1 MNTLHRIVQKNKLP
15 AALLCLPVYYLILRF
30 AAYAGNVYLSH
41 FSDIPGLSWIGADI
55 YTFAFVTEAGV
66 FVLVLMIM
74 LLTGQLHVFARRKR
88 GSSFAGAGSADRYG
102 RMQTPPEADFT
113 DNDGGIL
120 RQGFFRSLVPGAYI
134 LAYAL
139 FTLVWNLIAAVQDSV
154 GLQSWLTIVSAILY
168 FIAVGMAEESMFRGV
183 IADLLIR
190 HFLNRPEEAAE
201 TASREP
207 AAGAG
212 FLSSDA
218 ARVRA
223 AVVLSGL
230 LFGLIHGVNLQSASV
245 SGVLIQMTGAFVIG
259 MLITAV
265 YFRTKNIW
273 AVIFLHAFN
282 DIAAGLPAAILD
294 LNMDLT
300 DVIDGSDWTT
310 LALLI
315 PYLAAL
321 LIVLRP
327 SKLREIV
334 ALWRPAEYYPEEAED
349 VELNA
354 GGAADT
360 VPQSSEIA
368 EPVSGVD
375 VPQSSGISD
384 AAASGTEASY
394 EFGASAGPAI
404 GEKDPRFAEKF
415 GDPTAGPAGDL
426 TSEAAERPSKADPKR
441 GPRFA
446 DEVEEQDDPDDPE
459 GQSKRFAGF
468 ESLETLWRRWRDGT
482 FVEIIQDWKW
492 IFSYSARYKGAIAF
506 YVVLG
511 IVSTSL
517 TLVNSVVGKYLID
530 IITGYHTEQLAL
542 LVGLMIGTALFSLI
556 FNNVINRISTRLS
569 IYINNDIQADIFD
582 QIIDADWLSLN
593 AYSNGDILNRFNTD
607 VSTVAG
613 NAISWLPTIIIA
625 VFNFIAT
632 FGLLWYYDH
641 VIALI
646 AIGSAPFL
654 LIISRFVIWKQ
665 REYAKKVREMNSEMM
680 TFEVETFYNFD
691 TVKSFGI
698 MDQYSRTM
706 REWQQKYK
714 KLSLKYNLFTI
725 QTNIVMSVL
734 GTAVEMIVFLYCLF
748 LMWNG
753 SISYGTMTLFL
764 QQRARLAS
772 AFSKVLSIVPN
783 FLNSSVSAHRIRE
796 LVDLPRDVHIEE
808 SSEFAAKADDGFTV
822 SMKDVHFAYVEE
834 NRVIHEAEFRAE
846 PGEIVALVG
855 PSGQGKTTMVRL
867 ILGLI
872 RPQNGAV
879 EITASDGSIVESN
892 ANTRYLFAYVP
903 QGNTILSGTIAENM
917 RMVKEDATDEEIIE
931 ALKIACAWN
940 FVKLMPDQLEEKL
953 GERGKGLSEGQA
965 QRIAIAR
972 AVLRDA
978 PVLLLDEATS
988 ALDVT
993 TERQV
998 LKNIITQRPNKTCI
1012 VTTHRPSVLTMCQRV
1027 YRVMGRE
1034 VTELDEEEA
1043 GRMAINY

>member
-1 MNTLHRIVQKNKLP
+1 MNGFRQIIQKYKLP
-15 AALLCLPVYYLILRF
+15 AALLCMPVYYLILRF
-30 AAYAGNVYLSH
+30 AGYAGNVYLSH
-41 FSDIPGLSWIGADI
+41 FSSVPGLTWIRADA
-55 YTFAFVTEAGV
+55 YTFAFVKEAGV
-66 FVLVLMIM
+66 FVLVL
-74 LLTGQLHVFARRKR
+74 LLMWLMGQLPVFGRNDRNGVPRK
-88 GSSFAGAGSADRYG
+88 
-102 RMQTPPEADFT
+102 
-113 DNDGGIL
+113 
-120 RQGFFRSLVPGAYI
+120 GFFRSLVPGAYL

-139 FTLVWNLIAAVQDSV
+139 FTLAWNLYTASQDSV
-154 GLQSWLTIVSAILY
+154 GFQSILTIVSAVLY
-168 FIAVGMAEESMFRGV
+168 FLAVGAAEESMFRGI

-190 HFLNRPEEAAE
+190 HF
-201 TASREP
+201 TGTGKTKSGS
-207 AAGAG
+207 GAK
-212 FLSSDA
+212 
-218 ARVRA
+218 VWA
-223 AVVLSGL
+223 AVALSGL
-230 LFGLIHGVNLQSASV
+230 LFALVHLENLRSASV
-245 SGVLIQMTGAFVIG
+245 NGVLIQTVGAFVLG

-294 LNMDLT
+294 LDMNLS
-300 DVIDGSDWTT
+300 DVIDSADWRT
-310 LALLI
+310 LLLLI
-315 PYLAAL
+315 PYLIAL
-321 LIVLRP
+321 AIVLRR
-327 SKLREIV
+327 SKIPEIM
-334 ALWRPAEYYPEEAED
+334 ALWRPAEEYYPESGEEAEGDTEAAIQDAKTGIANPEVRTGAADPEDVESFDPLEPEEAE
-349 VELNA
+349 EQENN
-354 GGAADT
+354 
-360 VPQSSEIA
+360 
-368 EPVSGVD
+368 
-375 VPQSSGISD
+375 
-384 AAASGTEASY
+384 
-394 EFGASAGPAI
+394 GP
-404 GEKDPRFAEKF
+404 
-415 GDPTAGPAGDL
+415 
-426 TSEAAERPSKADPKR
+426 
-441 GPRFA
+441 
-446 DEVEEQDDPDDPE
+446 
-459 GQSKRFAGF
+459 RFAGF
-468 ESLETLWRRWRDGT
+468 ESLETLWSRWKDGT
-482 FVEIIQDWKW
+482 FIEIVQDWKW

-530 IITGYHTEQLAL
+530 IITGYQTERLGL
-542 LVGLMIGTALFSLI
+542 LVGLMIGTALFSLV

-593 AYSNGDILNRFNTD
+593 QYSNGDILNRFNTD
-607 VSTVAG
+607 VSTVAS

-625 VFNFIAT
+625 MFNFIAT
-632 FGLLWYYDH
+632 FGLLWHYDH

-654 LIISRFVIWKQ
+654 LMISRFVIWKQ

-691 TVKSFGI
+691 TIKSFGI
-698 MDQYSRTM
+698 TDQYGRTM
-706 REWQQKYK
+706 RDWQKKYK

-725 QTNIVMSVL
+725 QTNVVMSVM

-764 QQRARLAS
+764 QQRARLAA
-772 AFSKVLSIVPN
+772 AFSKVLGIVPN

-808 SSEFAAKADDGFTV
+808 SRELKGKTDDGVTV
-822 SMKDVHFAYVEE
+822 SVKDVHFEYTEGHK
-834 NRVIHEAEFRAE
+834 VIKDSEFIAR

-855 PSGQGKTTMVRL
+855 PSGQGKTTMIRL

-872 RPQNGAV
+872 RPQKGAV
-879 EITASDGSIVESN
+879 EITASDGTAVESN
-892 ANTRYLFAYVP
+892 ANTRHLFAYVP

-917 RMVKEDATDEEIIE
+917 RMVKEDASDEEIIE

-940 FVKLMPDQLEEKL
+940 FVKLMPEQIEEKL

-988 ALDVT
+988 ALVVT

-1034 VTELDEEEA
+1034 VTELNEEEA